1 MRGTEKTGINNVPD
15 EELAWNQKD
24 HKYSKQLCKEE
35 QCWRTTTTLRHDKA
49 TVIKTAWHW
58 NKDRQID

>member
-1 MRGTEKTGINNVPD
+1 MCVKLSADSKIHIEIEKG
-15 EELAWNQKD
+15 L
-24 HKYSKQLCKEE
+24 KYSKQLCKEE